1 MCISKRILAVFLAIS
16 MCIPMTACGKE
27 EEEPKK
33 IESSIDTSTDAEA
46 VASVYTGQTDSDAL
60 LTETVKFPGAEEY
73 SIDCP
78 KDFSYEIVDENYP
91 IIWF

>member
-1 MCISKRILAVFLAIS
+1 MITKKEKVEE
-16 MCIPMTACGKE
+16 KVE

-78 KDFSYEIVDENYP
+78 KDFSYEIVDEKVNANP
-91 IIWF
+91 VIREIIY